1 MKKLL
6 VLLAAIVM
14 VPFVFT
20 SCEKDEDVS
29 FDKSLLTGKWVQG
42 TVHYKYLANGTGGT
56 LDTADDVSE
65 AEARAFT
72 WTLDGDQLTHIH
84 AITKRNSLGIVVRR
98 NVPKVYTVTELTA
111 TSLKYHDNFSVS
123 YSYTKE

>member
-1 MKKLL
+1 
-6 VLLAAIVM
+6 M

-56 LDTADDVSE
+56 WDTADDVTE
-65 AEARAFT
+65 AEAQSFT

-98 NVPKVYTVTELTA
+98 NVPKVYTPRWSSCARSRSGPRAWCGARPNA
-111 TSLKYHDNFSVS
+111 TVR
-123 YSYTKE
+123 